1 VGAGAT
7 GQVMWANK
15 FELNM
20 MEYTESEYIGMP
32 IANFLV
38 MPPEVRAAAW
48 QTLVDHDVAYDFYQY
63 WRTKSGK
70 LIAVTNTS
78 NLRKDSSGN
87 MINTRCF
94 VQHDTARQ
102 VQAARIE
109 SERLVNAKLAAVHDR
124 FLRVV
129 LHEVRTPAH
138 GILAQLHPD
147 SSSKDAI
154 LQTQLLKMQRL
165 VKDVEHADNFERGK
179 SVLLQPKRFHL
190 LQLLQTVL
198 TTVCGSSN
206 TSSDVQTSIVA
217 ISNEQHESPELTN
230 TTEQQQFVLLPD
242 DVACDEDA
250 LSRILTNLLEIAS
263 RCTSSGYIRLEVSY
277 SAATSAV
284 TCSIVYTASKAL
296 DVNMA
301 YAVCQKYWVTKEDD
315 PLFGAGGMSVA
326 LNVTYNLLQ
335 CMGSKLY
342 ISCDS
347 NSITRYSFT
356 LQLPVHSTVTVP
368 QGSIATATD
377 SSNSSTNDDITTA
390 TTESAELSRSS
401 RLASLSAGTRWCAV
415 YDALQAK
422 QHISNC
428 ADDLPLE
435 MKAIVT
441 SPKQCQAGQQIPR
454 RPHVLVVDDN
464 TMCQKLMHRA
474 LQAMDCSCTT
484 TGDGQKAI
492 DLLQKC
498 TEHTFDLVFMNVH
511 LPTLDGITAMQKINT
526 ELSIKYIPIVV
537 AFTADSSTT
546 TAEQCIQAGMR
557 CVIHK
562 PTTQQRIRE
571 TVAQYV
577 HI

>member
-7 GQVMWANK
+7 GQVVWANK

-38 MPPEVRAAAW
+38 MPPEVLAAAW

-129 LHEVRTPAH
+129 LHELRTPTH
-138 GILAQLHPD
+138 GILAQLNPE
-147 SSSKDAI
+147 SNSKDAV
-154 LQTQLLKMQRL
+154 LQTQLLIMQRL

-179 SVLLQPKRFHL
+179 SVMLQLKRSQL

-198 TTVCGSSN
+198 ITVCGSGN

-217 ISNEQHESPELTN
+217 VSNEQHEPEHSN
-230 TTEQQQFVLLPD
+230 TSEQQQFILLPD
-242 DVACDEDA
+242 DVTCDEEA
-250 LSRILTNLLEIAS
+250 LSRILTHLLEIAS
-263 RCTSSGYIRLEVSY
+263 RCTSSGYLRLEISY
-277 SAATSAV
+277 SVSASTA
-284 TCSIVYTASKAL
+284 TCSVVYTASKPL
-296 DVNMA
+296 DIYMA
-301 YAVCQKYWVTKEDD
+301 HAVCQKYWVTKADD
-315 PLFGAGGMSVA
+315 PLFSAGGISVG

-335 CMGSKLY
+335 CMGSKLS

-347 NSITRYSFT
+347 NSVTRYSFT
-356 LQLPVHSTVTVP
+356 LQLPVHSIITVP
-368 QGSIATATD
+368 QGNIVIATD
-377 SSNSSTNDDITTA
+377 SNSSSNDDTTTTTTA
-390 TTESAELSRSS
+390 ESSELSRSS

-428 ADDLPLE
+428 SDDLPIE

-441 SPKQCQAGQQIPR
+441 SPKQCQAGHQIPR

-464 TMCQKLMHRA
+464 TMCQKLMHRV

-484 TGDGQKAI
+484 TGDGQTAI

-511 LPTLDGITAMQKINT
+511 LPILDGITAMQKINT

-537 AFTADSSTT
+537 AFTPDTSST

-557 CVIHK
+557 CIIHK

>member
-1 VGAGAT
+1 VL
-7 GQVMWANK
+7 WANQA
-15 FELNM
+15 ELKLM
-20 MEYTESEYIGMP
+20 GYKASEFIGKHVSEYCCVSEAALTASFEVLGRGDMVRD
-32 IANFLV
+32 NF
-38 MPPEVRAAAW
+38 M
-48 QTLVDHDVAYDFYQY
+48 Y
-63 WRTKSGK
+63 WLTKSGK
-70 LIAVTNTS
+70 KVPVFINSTLHNDTTS
-78 NLRKDSSGN
+78 GSMR
-87 MINTRCF
+87 NTRCF
-94 VQHDTARQ
+94 VHMDTARQ

-129 LHEVRTPAH
+129 LHELRTPAH
-138 GILAQLHPD
+138 GILAQLNPESD
-147 SSSKDAI
+147 SKDAI

-165 VKDVEHADNFERGK
+165 VKDVEHADNFESGK
-179 SVLLQPKRFHL
+179 SLRLQPKRFHL

-206 TSSDVQTSIVA
+206 TCSDVQTSIVA

-230 TTEQQQFVLLPD
+230 TTEQEQFVLLPD
-242 DVACDEDA
+242 DITCDEDA
-250 LSRILTNLLEIAS
+250 LSRILTHLLEIAS
-263 RCTSSGYIRLEVSY
+263 RCTSSGYIQLEVSY
-277 SAATSAV
+277 SAATSTV

-315 PLFGAGGMSVA
+315 PLFSAGGISVA

-377 SSNSSTNDDITTA
+377 SINSSTNDDTTT
-390 TTESAELSRSS
+390 TTETAELSRSS

-454 RPHVLVVDDN
+454 RPHVLVVDNN
-464 TMCQKLMHRA
+464 TICQKLMHRA

-484 TGDGQKAI
+484 TGDGQTAI

-537 AFTADSSTT
+537 AFTADTSTT

-571 TVAQYV
+571 TVTQYV
-577 HI
+577 HF